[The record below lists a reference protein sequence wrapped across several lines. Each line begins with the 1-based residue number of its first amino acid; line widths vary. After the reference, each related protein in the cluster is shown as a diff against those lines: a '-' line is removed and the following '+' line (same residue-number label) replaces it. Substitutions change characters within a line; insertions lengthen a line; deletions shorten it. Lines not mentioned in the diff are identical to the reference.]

1 MNLDITAISQ
11 IPEEEVTFLTKPHI
25 PNGKLILMSGDPN
38 CGKTNLALAI
48 CAAVTT
54 GESLPW
60 ELERGKVEPQNC
72 LFQSMEDGY
81 GDTIKPRLLRL
92 GADCD
97 RVHVINEG
105 VQPLSLEDPRIERA
119 IVRIGAK
126 FAVFD
131 PITSYTNGFDIS
143 NSGAIRPV
151 LTQLADVAA
160 RTGCSIC
167 CICHLNKG
175 CGKSVYRIL
184 GSIDVAAVARSVI
197 MVAKM
202 PNDEEISVICHAKSN
217 LSTPGK
223 PYAFGFDGNGGIV
236 WLGEVE
242 ITLDE
247 LLSGKL
253 DKNRHQA
260 KAPSQA
266 DNAKLFITAAL
277 NKGITAAA
285 EIKTLAESAGIAKN
299 TLERAKTALGVKSVK
314 QGEIWRWE
322 LPAVGGEPQDTQEPQ
337 A

>member
-1 MNLDITAISQ
+1 
-11 IPEEEVTFLTKPHI
+11 
-25 PNGKLILMSGDPN
+25 MSGDPN

-48 CAAVTT
+48 CAAVTV
-54 GESLPW
+54 GEPLPW
-60 ELERGKVEPQNC
+60 EPERGKIEPGNVI
-72 LFQSMEDGY
+72 FQSMEDGY

-97 RVHVINEG
+97 RVYVINEG
-105 VQPLSLEDPRIERA
+105 VHPLSLEDPRIERA
-119 IVRIGAK
+119 IAQTGAK
-126 FAVFD
+126 LAVFD

-175 CGKSVYRIL
+175 GGKSAYRIL

-202 PNDEEISVICHAKSN
+202 PDDEEISVIYHAKSN

-236 WLGEVE
+236 WLGEAE

-253 DKNRHQA
+253 DKRRHGE
-260 KAPSQA
+260 KTPSQA
-266 DNAKLFITAAL
+266 DNAKLFITTAL

-285 EIKTLAESAGIAKN
+285 EIKTLAEGAGIAKN
-299 TLERAKTALGVKSVK
+299 TLERAKAALGVKSVK
-314 QGEIWRWE
+314 QGDNWLWE
-322 LPAVGGEPQDTQEPQ
+322 LPHGGEQPQDTQEPQ